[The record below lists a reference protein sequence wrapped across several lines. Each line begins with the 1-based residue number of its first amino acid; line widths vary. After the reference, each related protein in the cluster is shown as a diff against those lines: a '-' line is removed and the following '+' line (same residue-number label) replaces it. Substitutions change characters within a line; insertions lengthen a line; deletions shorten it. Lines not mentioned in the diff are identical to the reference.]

1 MGEFE
6 KDVSALCLLAA
17 PSSLPHL
24 ERPGRTFRGKTT
36 QRNRDTSA
44 AITPHLSI
52 TASVASTDVSPSLS
66 CSRSPPPSD
75 AMERED
81 YGTARGGGVLRRR
94 QGARGRRQRI
104 AGRPTEPAVEGRS
117 EAGIRGVNNTADVP
131 EAEGGRR
138 GQGLGRL
145 TYYHKS
151 ICRRHHTIDTAAY
164 PFIASSILIVIR
176 MTTNNIAYKSFWVIS
191 ACVYLK
197 KNRNSFHLIFSKH
210 YFLS

>member
-36 QRNRDTSA
+36 QRNRDTFA

-81 YGTARGGGVLRRR
+81 YGTARGGGGRCCDGGEGPGGVASASQDDRQNRQWRAGAKQGSEGLTTLPTSLRRR
-94 QGARGRRQRI
+94 ERDVARG
-104 AGRPTEPAVEGRS
+104 
-117 EAGIRGVNNTADVP
+117 
-131 EAEGGRR
+131 
-138 GQGLGRL
+138 
-145 TYYHKS
+145 
-151 ICRRHHTIDTAAY
+151 
-164 PFIASSILIVIR
+164 
-176 MTTNNIAYKSFWVIS
+176 
-191 ACVYLK
+191 
-197 KNRNSFHLIFSKH
+197 
-210 YFLS
+210 

>member
-1 MGEFE
+1 MLC
-6 KDVSALCLLAA
+6 VSSQLRPLSRT
-17 PSSLPHL
+17 SSVRAEP
-24 ERPGRTFRGKTT
+24 
-36 QRNRDTSA
+36 SA
-44 AITPHLSI
+44 AKPHSVTATPPRPLLHTSLSQPALPVPTSVPRSPAAARPLRRTPWNARI
-52 TASVASTDVSPSLS
+52 TA
-66 CSRSPPPSD
+66 R
-75 AMERED
+75 
-81 YGTARGGGVLRRR
+81 RGGGVLRRR

-131 EAEGGRR
+131 EAEGARR